1 MNMSTQVQRGLS
13 LPALRSVR
21 ERRGLSQEELA
32 ERAGLTRAAVS
43 NLETGATRA
52 RSSSAYRLAEA
63 LKVYVGTLTGE
74 LPLPGDEPQLPN
86 GVLTAYFEAAMR
98 HAVYRHVRAEQ
109 ERIYAAIPGIEGL
122 WARGFTREEA
132 ERDLREA
139 LEWWTLTAVFEH
151 RPLPA
156 FDGNS
161 LEIVEESREGTV
173 VVYPESPSTASG
185 PLDHLA
191 TDTSPTP

>member
-1 MNMSTQVQRGLS
+1 M
-13 LPALRSVR
+13 
-21 ERRGLSQEELA
+21 
-32 ERAGLTRAAVS
+32 
-43 NLETGATRA
+43 
-52 RSSSAYRLAEA
+52 
-63 LKVYVGTLTGE
+63 
-74 LPLPGDEPQLPN
+74 PGDEPQQPN

-109 ERIYAAIPGIEGL
+109 ERTYAAIPGVEGL

-139 LEWWTLTAVFEH
+139 LEWWTLTAIFEH

-161 LEIVEESREGTV
+161 LEIVEESRNGTV
-173 VVYPESPSTASG
+173 VVYPEAQTVASSSPDHLGANTESTA
-185 PLDHLA
+185 
-191 TDTSPTP
+191 